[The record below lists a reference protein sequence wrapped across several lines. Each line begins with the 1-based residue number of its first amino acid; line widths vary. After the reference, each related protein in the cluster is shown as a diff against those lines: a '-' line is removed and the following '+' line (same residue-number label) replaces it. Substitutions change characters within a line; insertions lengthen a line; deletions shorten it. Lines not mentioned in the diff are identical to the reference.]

1 MSEVALARNRH
12 DLAGKDRM
20 MAASFEEAFASE
32 FAPLHRYLRRRVGE
46 STADEL
52 TAQTFA
58 TAYASWHRFD
68 PSRPLRPWLYGIA
81 ANLLRH
87 HWRSERRMLRA
98 YARTGIDPV
107 VADDDETVARL
118 DADAQRRVLAAALGE
133 LRPQDRE
140 ILLLHAWAEL
150 TDSEIGAALSLP
162 TGTVKSRL
170 HRTRERLRNH
180 LDRQGQVAVR
190 PSSSPAEDPR

>member
-162 TGTVKSRL
+162 TGTVKPVC
-170 HRTRERLRNH
+170 T
-180 LDRQGQVAVR
+180 VR
-190 PSSSPAEDPR
+190 VSDFGTTSTGRGK